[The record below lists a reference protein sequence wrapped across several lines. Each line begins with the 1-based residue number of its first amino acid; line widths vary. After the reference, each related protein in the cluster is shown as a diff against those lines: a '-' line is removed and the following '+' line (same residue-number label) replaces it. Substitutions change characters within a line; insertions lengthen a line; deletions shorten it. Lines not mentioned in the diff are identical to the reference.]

1 MHRHFLIHHMN
12 TRWKRVVSVCLT
24 ISLALLVSL
33 PARIVATSAST
44 SGIPWPTDAEEANED
59 GKWPALSDIQSGAY
73 IVMERASG
81 KVLLEKEADRR
92 LYPASTTKIVTA
104 LLGLERLKPD
114 EIVTISAEAVN
125 LPAGYTKVG
134 FKAGEKVVAKD
145 LLAGLMV
152 ASGNDAANA
161 VAEAVG
167 GSVEKFA
174 ALMNER
180 ARKAGA
186 TQTNF
191 LNPSGIHQDQHIT
204 TARDLAKITAACL
217 SDLRFRELVSL
228 KTCSMPAT
236 NLHPYNGWA
245 ILTNTNR
252 LMVYGDSYY
261 ASNLLTEVIGVKT
274 GYTNAAGDC
283 LIAAA
288 KTADG
293 TELIGV
299 ILKVPPSL
307 RDTNKFV
314 FMRTLLEE
322 GAIRHNRDNPSPTPI
337 PSPSPTPVP
346 PTPTPSPTTIKPTA
360 TGTGST
366 TESVATSQPSV
377 TQPTSTETTKKPA
390 LAGYLEDVRIRLG
403 IEQTTF
409 VMVGLIIGVLL
420 GILAGLALVLIFHR
434 TVFKR
439 RRSNRR

>member
-1 MHRHFLIHHMN
+1 MHKNLQACLLIKP
-12 TRWKRVVSVCLT
+12 RWKRLMSVCLAFC
-24 ISLALLVSL
+24 LAIFVSL
-33 PARIVATSAST
+33 PAPVAATQSSS
-44 SGIPWPTDAEEANED
+44 SGIPWPTNADEANEA
-59 GKWPALSDIQSGAY
+59 GKWPALNEIQSGAY

-81 KVLLEKEADRR
+81 KVLLEKEADEK

-125 LPAGYTKVG
+125 LPSGYTKVG
-134 FKAGEKVVAKD
+134 IRAGEQVVAKD

-167 GSVEKFA
+167 GSIEKFA
-174 ALMNER
+174 ALMNDR

-191 LNPSGIHQDQHIT
+191 LNPSGIHQEGHIT

-217 SDLRFRELVSL
+217 SDIRFRELVSL

-261 ASNLLTEVIGVKT
+261 ASELLKEVIGVKT

-299 ILKVPPSL
+299 ILKVPASL

-322 GAIRHNRDNPSPTPI
+322 GAARHNSTHPSPTPT
-337 PSPSPTPVP
+337 PSPSPTPS
-346 PTPTPSPTTIKPTA
+346 PTPTPVPATPTPPDSSP
-360 TGTGST
+360 GST
-366 TESVATSQPSV
+366 TEPIPTALPSV
-377 TQPTSTETTKKPA
+377 TQSTSTDARNEPA
-390 LAGYLEDVRIRLG
+390 MAGYLEEIRVRLG
-403 IEQTTF
+403 IGQSTF
-409 VMVGLIIGVLL
+409 MMVGLIIGVLL
-420 GILAGLALVLIFHR
+420 GVLAGLALVLIFHR
-434 TVFKR
+434 AVFKR
-439 RRSNRR
+439 RPTDRR